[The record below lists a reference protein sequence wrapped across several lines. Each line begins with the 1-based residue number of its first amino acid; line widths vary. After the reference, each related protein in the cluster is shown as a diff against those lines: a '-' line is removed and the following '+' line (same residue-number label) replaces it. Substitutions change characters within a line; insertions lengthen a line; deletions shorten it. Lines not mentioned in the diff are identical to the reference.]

1 MEYKS
6 VKPAELPA
14 LCWATFKAGMI
25 PLVVGQPGAGKTAMG
40 PIIAAICGCLRYLKF
55 SPVGKGP
62 QEVLGYGIPNPETG
76 EMKFSRPEDLPTA
89 GDEPELFMIDELPNA
104 DGSVIAEFHSL
115 TDPDRTG
122 RRIGTHRIG
131 SKVLPVITGNL
142 RKHSRDVQVLT
153 APMVTRCVTLMV
165 EPDVESW
172 LTDFASGESATLPPL
187 GEFPEVADVRL
198 DESDHAKFLAFSAGT
213 QEGDA
218 HWSPEPVTPWDGMPY
233 PTARG
238 HEAACRVTHPDFPT
252 YGDSAT
258 TRILLQGILGTD
270 TAEATYAFSRAI
282 MDALQPAK
290 DILDG
295 VSGATL
301 PSERE
306 KQYQTAVAAHRIT
319 KRKAGGANDAEAWV
333 YAGGADSYV
342 NNILEPASGEVRKY
356 LVDLASRDKEFPL
369 EKHETVKRWLQ
380 S

>member
-1 MEYKS
+1 MEYRS

-14 LCWATFKAGMI
+14 LCWAIYKAGLI
-25 PLVVGQPGAGKTAMG
+25 PLIVGKPGAGKTAMARA
-40 PIIAAICGCLRYLKF
+40 IAAICGCLRYLKF

-62 QEVLGYGIPNPETG
+62 QEVIGYGIPNPETG
-76 EMKFSRPEDLPTA
+76 EMRFSRPEDLPTA
-89 GDEPELFMIDELPNA
+89 GDEPQLFVIDELGNA
-104 DGSVIAEFHSL
+104 DGAVIAVFHGL
-115 TDPDRTG
+115 IAPDG
-122 RRIGTHRIG
+122 AGPKIGTHDVG
-131 SKVLPVITGNL
+131 KNVLPLITSNL
-142 RKHSRDVQVLT
+142 RKHSRDVQTIT
-153 APMVTRCVTLMV
+153 APFLTRCCMLLV

-172 LTDFASGESATLPPL
+172 MSDFASGESATLPPL
-187 GEFPEVADVRL
+187 GEFPEVTDVCLAD
-198 DESDHAKFLAFSAGT
+198 SDHAKFLSFSAGT

-218 HWSPEPVTPWDGMPY
+218 HWAPDPVTPWDGMPY

-238 HEAACRVTHPDFPT
+238 HEAACRATHPDFPT
-252 YGDSAT
+252 YGDSDT
-258 TRILLQGILGTD
+258 TRILLQGILGTA
-270 TAEATYAFSRAI
+270 TAEATYAFSRSI

-295 VSGATL
+295 VSGVYL

-319 KRKAGGANDAEAWV
+319 KRKAGEANDAEAWL
-333 YAGGADSYV
+333 YAGGADTYV
-342 NNILEPASGEVRKY
+342 SNILEPASGEVRKY